1 MFIDICKAVVLGIVE
16 GVTEFL
22 PISSTGHLILVNQ
35 AISFDEQFTKL
46 FDVVIQL
53 GAILA
58 VVVLFWEQLWPFGK
72 GKAHIR
78 ESFLTWA
85 KSCVG
90 VAPAIVAGALFYS
103 TIEEKLFSPLTV
115 SIALVV
121 GGLVLIFIE
130 RQKRTARITSIS
142 QIGFGTAIAIGCIQ
156 CLGMIPGTSRSAATI
171 IGAMLLGASRTVAA
185 EFSFFLAVPTM
196 VAASAYSL
204 YKHGFALTGTET
216 VILTAGF
223 IASFATALIVVRS
236 FIGWIKKHDFQLFG
250 WYRIALGALVLLL
263 LGN

>member
-1 MFIDICKAVVLGIVE
+1 MFTDILKAVILGIVE

-35 AISFDEQFTKL
+35 AITFSEDFTKL
-46 FDVVIQL
+46 FDVIIQL

-58 VVVLFWEQLWPFGK
+58 VVVLFWDQLWPFGK
-72 GKAHIR
+72 DKEHTKASI
-78 ESFLTWA
+78 LTWS
-85 KSCVG
+85 KTCVG
-90 VAPAIVAGALFYS
+90 VAPAILAGALLYS

-115 SIALVV
+115 AISLAI
-121 GGLVLIFIE
+121 GGILLILIE
-130 RQKRTARITSIS
+130 RRKRTARITAIS
-142 QIGFGTAIAIGCIQ
+142 QISFGMAIAIGCFQ

-171 IGAMLLGASRTVAA
+171 IGAMLLGASRGVAA

-204 YKHGFALTGTET
+204 YKHGFSLSGSEATL
-216 VILTAGF
+216 VAVGF
-223 IASFATALIVVRS
+223 ITSFITALLVIKTFV
-236 FIGWIKKHDFQLFG
+236 GWIKKHDFQAFG

-263 LGN
+263 LA